1 MKWKWF
7 YFQASDLEGT
17 GDVGLS
23 VLKLREL
30 SKAGELF
37 DSYSSS
43 GDDEDSGIQLF
54 ISCLFTI
61 LN

>member
-1 MKWKWF
+1 MYM

-17 GDVGLS
+17 GEVGLS

-30 SKAGELF
+30 SRAGELF

-43 GDDEDSGIQLF
+43 GDDEDSGTF
-54 ISCLFTI
+54 LFT
-61 LN
+61 LSAVCLQF

>member
-43 GDDEDSGIQLF
+43 GDDEDSGTMF
-54 ISCLFTI
+54 ISCLLTI
-61 LN
+61 LI